1 MTEITTGIRPVFSL
15 PRRKEEDNPEVTIA
29 AEFEKRLIAAA
40 ENGLSQRS
48 IILDIRRVAGIQN
61 CRFFQIDKR
70 PSCEVG
76 ERRNYSENWATT
88 TMWWAQ
94 FQDGS
99 TLGFTVIEAF
109 EVFWENGQAINP
121 GGAFR
126 DEGEVGV
133 TMFAYQCKTGVEM
146 PDYPVP

>member
-29 AEFEKRLIAAA
+29 AEFEKRLIVAA

-61 CRFFQIDKR
+61 CRFFEIAKR
-70 PSCEVG
+70 PLQEVG
-76 ERRNYSENWATT
+76 EFPLNYSENWASTT
-88 TMWWAQ
+88 EWIVR
-94 FQDGS
+94 FQDDS

-109 EVFWENGQAINP
+109 EVFREKGLPVNP
-121 GGAFR
+121 GGAFP
-126 DEGEVGV
+126 GALGG
-133 TMFAYQCKTGVEM
+133 TLFAYKIKTGVET
-146 PDYPVP
+146 PD